1 MRNGVRER
9 KRNEKDRNACCT
21 CRCDGGESGLLD
33 DVLQDAGRAAVFAG
47 RVREARR
54 RWIRDDQGGAVT
66 GTPQAVTGTPLPEDL
81 SNELKKL
88 KRRTSPQKMKDL
100 ILRLCKEHPM
110 SRDDLIFYLKRGR
123 TTIDNYLSL
132 MIGKELDYLYP
143 MMVHHPRQAYV
154 ALGKGDVE
162 A

>member
-1 MRNGVRER
+1 MSTAQGVMM
-9 KRNEKDRNACCT
+9 T
-21 CRCDGGESGLLD
+21 PLSVTGTPLSVTGTP
-33 DVLQDAGRAAVFAG
+33 Q
-47 RVREARR
+47 
-54 RWIRDDQGGAVT
+54 AVT

-81 SNELKKL
+81 LNELAKL

-100 ILRLCKEHPM
+100 ILRLCKERPM

-143 MMVHHPRQAYV
+143 MMVHRPRQAYV
-154 ALGKGDVE
+154 ASDKLKGT

>member
-1 MRNGVRER
+1 MSFMN
-9 KRNEKDRNACCT
+9 
-21 CRCDGGESGLLD
+21 
-33 DVLQDAGRAAVFAG
+33 
-47 RVREARR
+47 
-54 RWIRDDQGGAVT
+54 VT

-154 ALGKGDVE
+154 ASDKRKGTV
-162 A
+162 